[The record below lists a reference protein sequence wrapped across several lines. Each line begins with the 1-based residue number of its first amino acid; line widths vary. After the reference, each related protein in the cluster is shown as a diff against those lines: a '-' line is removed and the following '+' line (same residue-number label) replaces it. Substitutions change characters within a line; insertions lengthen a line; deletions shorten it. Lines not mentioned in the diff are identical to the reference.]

1 MDGPLDYHT
10 NWTTFISGKKRFHL
24 YVESKKMIQIY
35 LQNRNKT
42 HRFQKQLMVIKV
54 QRWREDKLGV
64 WD

>member
-10 NWTTFISGKKRFHL
+10 NWTTFISGRKRFHL

-42 HRFQKQLMVIKV
+42 QILKTSYGYQSAKV
-54 QRWREDKLGV
+54 EGR
-64 WD
+64 